1 MKNTLRRS
9 VLVVVLTIAAAVS
22 ARAGELSDDL
32 KARRA
37 RVMDALGPDAMRIVW
52 SAPHQVY
59 SRDID
64 YEYRQDSNLYYLT
77 GITQDETILVLMPG
91 NTVRREI
98 LFVKDRNPAREQW
111 TGAPLTTA
119 EAKTRT
125 GADRVFTTSQFDNV
139 SAAPLQP

>member
-9 VLVVVLTIAAAVS
+9 VLVVVLTIAAALS

-37 RVMDALGPDAMRIVW
+37 RVMDALGADAMLIVW

-91 NTVRREI
+91 NANRREV
-98 LFVKDRNPAREQW
+98 LFIKDRNPLREHW
-111 TGAPLTTA
+111 TGHRLTRD
-119 EAKTRT
+119 EASAAT
-125 GADRVFTTSQFDNV
+125 GIETVFTTSEFEPFV
-139 SAAPLQP
+139 AAVL